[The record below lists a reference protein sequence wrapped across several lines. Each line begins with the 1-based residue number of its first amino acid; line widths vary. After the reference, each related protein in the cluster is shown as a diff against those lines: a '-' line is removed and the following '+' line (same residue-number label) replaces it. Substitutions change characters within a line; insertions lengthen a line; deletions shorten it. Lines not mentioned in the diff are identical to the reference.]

1 MMPMRLST
9 LGLLALLSFP
19 AAAQQATDADLITA
33 FDVSGSIKD
42 GDEHL
47 EFEGMAAA
55 VLDPRFLQAI
65 TRGRHGRIGFAAF
78 TWGSREFVSL
88 VPWTLIASR
97 ADAEQVAAR
106 LRTARGQ
113 PVPGYAM
120 PARTGRA
127 MRVPIRRPWRLAQA
141 TDVSRAIEHAIAAG
155 AESPFASARQIINV
169 CANGID
175 NIGGGPAVARSAAE
189 ARGMILN
196 GLILGEREEA
206 GDIAAWFR
214 DHVQAG
220 PGSFVI
226 EVRDFE
232 DLAGAMLAK
241 LVLELAAVV
250 PRKERRRT

>member
-1 MMPMRLST
+1 MMPARFSM
-9 LGLLALLSFP
+9 LGLLALLSLP

-33 FDVSGSIKD
+33 VDVSGSVKAA
-42 GDEHL
+42 DEHL

-65 TRGRHGRIGFAAF
+65 GRGHHRRIGFVAF
-78 TWGSREFVSL
+78 TWASGEFFSL
-88 VPWTLIASR
+88 VPWTVIASR

-106 LRTARGQ
+106 LRMARGQ

-120 PARTGRA
+120 PARTAGA

-141 TDVSRAIEHAIAAG
+141 TDVSAAIEHAIAVG
-155 AESPFASARQIINV
+155 AASPFASDRQIINL

-189 ARGMILN
+189 ANGMILN
-196 GLILGEREEA
+196 GLILGDREEA

-241 LVLELAAVV
+241 FVLELAAVA
-250 PRKERRRT
+250 PRKARGRA